1 MCKVYIEAKVICQSQ
16 LGRGH
21 GDSAAH
27 STLTLHTRPH
37 TQSRHEDGSRMQ
49 GVANRVRL
57 HMMGLITPRCCS
69 CPTFNLEIKHGL
81 LLSDGRAAQEIGSK
95 FVV

>member
-27 STLTLHTRPH
+27 SHPH
-37 TQSRHEDGSRMQ
+37 T
-49 GVANRVRL
+49 AL
-57 HMMGLITPRCCS
+57 GLTPRVDMK
-69 CPTFNLEIKHGL
+69 T
-81 LLSDGRAAQEIGSK
+81 AAGCKVSLT
-95 FVV
+95 VSGYT